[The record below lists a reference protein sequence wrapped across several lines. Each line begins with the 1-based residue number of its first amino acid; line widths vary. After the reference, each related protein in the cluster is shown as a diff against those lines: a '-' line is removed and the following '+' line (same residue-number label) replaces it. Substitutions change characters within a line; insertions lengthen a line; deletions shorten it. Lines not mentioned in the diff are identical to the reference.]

1 MGDQVT
7 LGLPSQRRSAIP
19 CAQCLSH
26 ACSLSHPCP
35 FPPTFDMK
43 GFSDRLTLWGV
54 RVIQIVA
61 VGGTWSQMGGAAS
74 LPPLL
79 PGPEAGF
86 RSPARRPMHLCLGRR
101 APQRIGHGDP
111 RPRPAFRSCL
121 APPTEARTP
130 RKRVVF
136 ADTKGL
142 SLTAVHSFG
151 DAVGAGSEKD
161 FCVVVLF
168 QRTMIKVRVTA

>member
-1 MGDQVT
+1 MEKSSRKAGSLRKSAGQSVVGALGKPPIPESPSVYSPRGSVPTPGVLAFPQVT

-43 GFSDRLTLWGV
+43 GFSARLTLWGV

-79 PGPEAGF
+79 PGPEAG
-86 RSPARRPMHLCLGRR
+86 
-101 APQRIGHGDP
+101 
-111 RPRPAFRSCL
+111 
-121 APPTEARTP
+121 
-130 RKRVVF
+130 
-136 ADTKGL
+136 
-142 SLTAVHSFG
+142 
-151 DAVGAGSEKD
+151 
-161 FCVVVLF
+161 
-168 QRTMIKVRVTA
+168 